1 MNKTL
6 AGQRVLVLEDDFLQA
21 SNLAT
26 VLEEAGA
33 TVVGP
38 CNNVAAAR
46 ARIAEA
52 TCATLDVKLR
62 GGSSLAFAQELKNHL
77 LPYIFITGYDATMIP
92 SELADVIR
100 LRKPFAERE
109 AVAAICSAG
118 SRPANVTSEGD
129 VY

>member
-1 MNKTL
+1 MNSML

-33 TVVGP
+33 TVIGP
-38 CNNVAAAR
+38 CNNVDAAR

-62 GGSSLAFAQELKNHL
+62 NGSSLIFAQELKLHQV
-77 LPYIFITGYDATMIP
+77 PYIFITGYDAAIIP
-92 SELADVIR
+92 RELADVVR
-100 LRKPFAERE
+100 LQKPFELQA

-118 SRPANVTSEGD
+118 SRQVQG
-129 VY
+129 